1 MVRSPGSRVSG
12 GFLRGPRPYRVKQY
26 RRRLAEAFHGLT
38 TEVML
43 VGFSCCTST
52 KVDERKAR
60 ISKFG
65 ARFLDSATP
74 ADPDYGT
81 HHQAQTSHTSHLTPH
96 HNKTHQPPPTLRL
109 FHYLSIASYPIRL
122 NVHLIHFSICTG
134 KMVRVADTVIK
145 ILWARCLRLH
155 VSNLISPHSYQVILL
170 FLQNLGGQRSCSR
183 AKK

>member
-1 MVRSPGSRVSG
+1 M
-12 GFLRGPRPYRVKQY
+12 
-26 RRRLAEAFHGLT
+26 
-38 TEVML
+38 
-43 VGFSCCTST
+43 
-52 KVDERKAR
+52 DERKAR

-74 ADPDYGT
+74 ADPDYPPPST
-81 HHQAQTSHTSHLTPH
+81 NLSHLTPH